1 MTAAE
6 MNARSRVA
14 VMLARQSHS
23 CSITHRHTDTRAHS
37 PRRKACVSC
46 VCKGGGGQIEV
57 KKCVCAVVVV
67 MVGVLVPFW
76 EEGKAVK
83 IKQTHPLRFWVV

>member
-1 MTAAE
+1 M
-6 MNARSRVA
+6 
-14 VMLARQSHS
+14 
-23 CSITHRHTDTRAHS
+23 
-37 PRRKACVSC
+37 
-46 VCKGGGGQIEV
+46 

>member
-1 MTAAE
+1 M
-6 MNARSRVA
+6 
-14 VMLARQSHS
+14 
-23 CSITHRHTDTRAHS
+23 
-37 PRRKACVSC
+37 SC